1 MPTHL
6 KTSGGA
12 AASKAGIAY
21 EHLVHSV
28 TRQLTPKHSTLPFNT
43 QMPQQLGG
51 SSSQHD
57 ILCNWK
63 TLYDTPIEIKKQGAI
78 DWMQCSL
85 FYGKKGWQPS
95 KKGKNGGACRAL
107 FTELIRGH
115 SLYKSVPPFFEHSL
129 SYEQWSKYKK
139 DYPTLIIP
147 IPDSVISELYRLK
160 GSKYIQIS
168 QHGLYK
174 TTEHD
179 FCDFDVPRFSC
190 ETVLRVRVKV
200 HSTGLK
206 SGGPCKMSV
215 IASPYPVGLMTMSHS
230 GSSLDSFYTV
240 PHGLIYTPLVR

>member
-1 MPTHL
+1 MARLT
-6 KTSGGA
+6 KTRNGS

-21 EHLVHSV
+21 EHMVHSV
-28 TRQLTPKHSTLPFNT
+28 TRNLTSKYSALPFNT
-43 QMPQQLGG
+43 QPAHQLGG

-63 TLYDTPIEIKKQGAI
+63 TFYDTPIEIKKQGAL

-85 FYGKKGWQPS
+85 VYGKKGWQPS
-95 KKGKNGGACRAL
+95 KQGKNGIGCRML
-107 FTELIRGH
+107 FTDLIRGH
-115 SLYKSVPPFFEHSL
+115 PLYDKSPPFFEHSL

-147 IPDSVISELYRLK
+147 IPDTVISELYRLK

-168 QHGLYK
+168 KHGLYK
-174 TTEHD
+174 TSEHD

-206 SGGPCKMSV
+206 EGGPCKMSV
-215 IASPYPVGLMTMSHS
+215 IASPYPVGLMTMAHS
-230 GSSLDSFYTV
+230 AVSLDSFYTI
-240 PHGLIYTPLVR
+240 PPGLLYKPLVR